1 MATNQE
7 RTHRKPTKWICL
19 VGVLCIAV
27 LLAGCDKKGS
37 AREGKGPETVDK
49 KESHE
54 TTKEEPGVVIL
65 SKERQRTSRI
75 EVNKIA
81 LESVSIPLSTTA
93 VIELNADRISK
104 ISPRMSGKIVSVLA
118 SQGDRVGPNQPL
130 AYLDSPEIDLTW
142 AEYLKAKSRL
152 ELAEKNLKREE
163 MLFEKR
169 VSPEKDVLKAQQELK
184 EIEADLMLAS
194 EKLRIMGVNI
204 SHFDDKKT
212 DGHHPLIPV
221 LSSISGTVIEKNVTQ
236 GEIVSPDKILFV
248 AADLSNLWVVI
259 DILEKDV
266 GSVRSGMAAKVSVAA
281 FPDRVFRGKIS
292 YTGEIINEKTRTAKA
307 RVTIDNSSGL
317 LKSGMFATVSI
328 NSATG
333 SMQKVIVVPEVA
345 IFLDGLER
353 YVFIQEGDERFVARR
368 VSVGPA
374 SGLRIEIKEGLKAGD
389 TVVTKGVFELKSEL
403 KKEALDVHEH

>member
-1 MATNQE
+1 MKEPRNRILTVVTGLALLFGIISGCSDKAAVEEAKQAVTRDEQHKEGHTDEHKE
-7 RTHRKPTKWICL
+7 R
-19 VGVLCIAV
+19 
-27 LLAGCDKKGS
+27 
-37 AREGKGPETVDK
+37 
-49 KESHE
+49 
-54 TTKEEPGVVIL
+54 GVVTL
-65 SKERQRTSRI
+65 SRERQKEFGIESANATS
-75 EVNKIA
+75 E
-81 LESVSIPLSTTA
+81 EFSIPISATA

-142 AEYLKAKSRL
+142 AEYLKTKSRL

-163 MLFEKR
+163 TLFEKR
-169 VSPEKDVLKAQQELK
+169 VSPEKDVLKARQELK

-317 LKSGMFATVSI
+317 LKLGMFATASI
-328 NSATG
+328 DSGKDSSAR
-333 SMQKVIVVPEVA
+333 KVIAVPEEAV
-345 IFLDGLER
+345 FLDGSER
-353 YVFIQEGDERFVARR
+353 YVFVKEGDERFVARR
-368 VSVGPA
+368 VSVGRS
-374 SGLRIEIKEGLKAGD
+374 SGPRVEIRDGLKVGEA
-389 TVVTKGVFELKSEL
+389 VVTKGAFALKSEL
-403 KKEALDVHEH
+403 KKEALDVHGH

>member
-7 RTHRKPTKWICL
+7 RTHRKSTKWIGL